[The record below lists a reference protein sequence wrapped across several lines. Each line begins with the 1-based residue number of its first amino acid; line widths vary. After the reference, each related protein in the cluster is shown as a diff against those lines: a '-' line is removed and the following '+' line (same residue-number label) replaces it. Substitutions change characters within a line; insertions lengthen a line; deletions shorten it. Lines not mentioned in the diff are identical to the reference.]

1 MEESLRYAPLVE
13 LTQQETSLPTFNRF
27 AGLHAPMITVIK
39 WDPEFYVGQLHF
51 TGFHVVVPMLVI
63 THPPIPAFNHVSSEH
78 QKRFLL
84 TRLLEAQLVK
94 NGFVLY

>member
-1 MEESLRYAPLVE
+1 MFKFRCE
-13 LTQQETSLPTFNRF
+13 LIIIFQFNRF
-27 AGLHAPMITVIK
+27 AGLHAPVITVIK
-39 WDPEFYVGQLHF
+39 WDPEFYVGQLHL

-63 THPPIPAFNHVSSEH
+63 THPIPAFNHVFSEH
-78 QKRFLL
+78 QKRCLL

>member
-1 MEESLRYAPLVE
+1 
-13 LTQQETSLPTFNRF
+13 
-27 AGLHAPMITVIK
+27 MITVIK
-39 WDPEFYVGQLHF
+39 WDPEFYVGQLQF

-84 TRLLEAQLVK
+84 TRLLEAPLVK